1 SCSVTTSYILEG
13 GGGYMEAL
21 MAKTLIDLDEQA
33 LAAAA
38 RLFGTKTKKDTV
50 NTALREA
57 AARLRRAEA
66 LADLVEIAK
75 TGQFDELLD
84 KRNRPWA

>member
-1 SCSVTTSYILEG
+1 MG
-13 GGGYMEAL
+13 
-21 MAKTLIDLDEQA
+21 KTLIDLDDEA

-38 RLFGTKTKKDTV
+38 KLFRTTTKKDTV

-66 LADLVEIAK
+66 LAELVEIAA
-75 TGQFDELLD
+75 TGQFDELFD
-84 KRNRPWA
+84 KKRRR